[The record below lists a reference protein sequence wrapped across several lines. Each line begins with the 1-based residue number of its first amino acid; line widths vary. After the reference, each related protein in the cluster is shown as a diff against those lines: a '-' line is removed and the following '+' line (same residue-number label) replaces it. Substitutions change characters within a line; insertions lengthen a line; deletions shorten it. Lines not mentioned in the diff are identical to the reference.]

1 MPQHSL
7 HLTHRHR
14 LQDRVIDMLSEYDTT
29 IERLKDIKK
38 QLDKFVDASE
48 SGKILRSIPGN
59 WCD

>member
-1 MPQHSL
+1 
-7 HLTHRHR
+7 
-14 LQDRVIDMLSEYDTT
+14 MLSEYDTT

-59 WCD
+59 RCD